1 MVCFSVRQKTFRV
14 DCNTYSRCEVVAME
28 WLVQEVLNF
37 QCFLPTIYNFLWFYL
52 KAAKANKEVEK
63 TAKYLAVVALLGHEQ
78 LSYWTSTVAAGL
90 VVLASLAS
98 NQDASCDRVMEV
110 YLKHRII

>member
-1 MVCFSVRQKTFRV
+1 
-14 DCNTYSRCEVVAME
+14 ME
-28 WLVQEVLNF
+28 
-37 QCFLPTIYNFLWFYL
+37 T
-52 KAAKANKEVEK
+52 

-110 YLKHRII
+110 YLKNRIIQFELRVSDNYTFEIELIWSI